1 MDPLVKAVGRA
12 LREAREEL
20 GLTLRQAAERSEGR
34 FKPSV
39 VGGYERAE
47 RSISLARF
55 CEMADFYG
63 VPPERLL
70 GRALEL
76 LGPDARPLRVLDL
89 ARLERQEAEAS
100 PEVPPETGRDPP
112 R

>member
-1 MDPLVKAVGRA
+1 VDPLVKAIGRA

-20 GLTLRQAAERSEGR
+20 GLTLRQAAERSDGR

-55 CEMADFYG
+55 CELADFYG

-70 GRALEL
+70 TRALEL
-76 LGPDARPLRVLDL
+76 LGPEARPQRVLDL
-89 ARLERQEAEAS
+89 TRLERQRAEDAS
-100 PEVPPETGRDPP
+100 GVPETGRDLSP
-112 R
+112 

>member
-1 MDPLVKAVGRA
+1 MDPLVRAVGRA
-12 LREAREEL
+12 LREAREER
-20 GLTLRQAAERSEGR
+20 GLTLRQAAEQSGGR

-47 RSISLARF
+47 RSVSLLRF
-55 CEMADFYG
+55 CELADFYG

-70 GRALEL
+70 ARALEI
-76 LGPDARPLRVLDL
+76 LGPEARPERVLDL
-89 ARLERQEAEAS
+89 ARLERQQVE
-100 PEVPPETGRDPP
+100 GDLP